1 MKDTKTSS
9 KIPIGSDCKDSFRRA
24 YENRYTW
31 ENSFS
36 GYKGKCSWT
45 SAQNSLQ
52 GSFSIRKKD
61 EKDYQ
66 DLRQHLY
73 YHHMSVGEYLVSSY
87 RELDKGSSNNLR
99 LKEIRWSR

>member
-1 MKDTKTSS
+1 MTIKAPELKTYRPSS
-9 KIPIGSDCKDSFRRA
+9 
-24 YENRYTW
+24 N
-31 ENSFS
+31 
-36 GYKGKCSWT
+36 
-45 SAQNSLQ
+45 LQ

-87 RELDKGSSNNLR
+87 RELDKLSFS
-99 LKEIRWSR
+99 